1 MTAKNK
7 IKKRKSSI
15 QQDAFDKLQITKDG
29 LLKLTSKEKEAI
41 KQVDNPKKVLA
52 EHTKFVRKHLGIVME
67 VAKRLYFVKEHN
79 LFRLKYNSFKEYVNQ
94 EFNYTRGRAYQ
105 LTAAHEVAIYINGQ
119 LKETIL
125 TTEPQCRELSKIKVY
140 TDDDHQKVDY
150 DKSNQKRLE
159 LIQNIRKSKD
169 KISTQDIVDAV
180 RAELQKEADSFK
192 QGPASKRYDN
202 SIEKSCEN
210 VLKMMEN
217 IKKVKDV
224 EADDFNAIKST
235 MLEKLQN
242 ALKQIQEM

>member
-1 MTAKNK
+1 MTTENK
-7 IKKRKSSI
+7 KSKRKSPS
-15 QQDAFDKLQITKDG
+15 QQDDLGKLQSAKKG
-29 LLKLTSKEKEAI
+29 LQKLTSKEKEAI
-41 KQVDNPKKVLA
+41 KRVDNPEKVLA
-52 EHTKFVRKHLGIVME
+52 EHTKFVRKHLGIVMK
-67 VAKRLYFVKEHN
+67 VAEKLYYVKENN
-79 LFRLKYNSFKEYVNQ
+79 LFRLKYNTFKEYVNQ
-94 EFNYTRGRAYQ
+94 EFNYTRSRAYQ
-105 LTAAHEVAIYINGQ
+105 LTAAHEVAAYINKQ
-119 LKETIL
+119 LEGPIL

-217 IKKVKDV
+217 IKEAQDV
-224 EADDFNAIKST
+224 EADDFKVIKST